1 MTNSTN
7 LVKMSDSKIDN
18 ETGLIV
24 KGHFEASSGLTYIAG
39 LRQAGS
45 LRIVEGVARGTA
57 CNFLTSLLVYDQKGS
72 LIYDASITSLTGYS
86 REVSYNM
93 VLEGLMDM
101 LREGAGK
108 EDKYFDEKQARI
120 KITELLDTSYYEQSY
135 KTVIAWAESIG
146 IEFY

>member
-1 MTNSTN
+1 MTHSTN
-7 LVKMSDSKIDN
+7 LVKKSDTKIDN

-24 KGHFEASSGLTYIAG
+24 KGHFEANSGLTYIAG
-39 LRQAGS
+39 LRRAGS
-45 LRIVEGVARGTA
+45 LKIVEGVARGIA
-57 CNFLTSLLVYDQKGS
+57 CNFLTSLLVYDQKGN

-108 EDKYFDEKQARI
+108 ERKYFDEEQARI
-120 KITELLDTSYYEQSY
+120 KITELLDASYYEQSY
-135 KTVIAWAESIG
+135 KTVVAWAESIG

>member
-1 MTNSTN
+1 M
-7 LVKMSDSKIDN
+7 KKSDSKIDN

-45 LRIVEGVARGTA
+45 LKIVEGVARGIA
-57 CNFLTSLLVYDQKGS
+57 CNFLTSLLVYDQKGN

-86 REVSYNM
+86 RELSYNM

-101 LREGAGK
+101 LQEGAAK
-108 EDKYFDEKQARI
+108 EHKYFDKEQARM
-120 KITELLDTSYYEQSY
+120 KITELLDASYYEQSY
-135 KTVIAWAESIG
+135 KTVFAWAESIG
-146 IEFY
+146 IKFY